1 MYWKHWPTWEYTIL
15 FISIIPLPALIGYHI
30 QPRRNSVQK
39 SPYSSGM
46 NSCRYRRVHFC
57 MLPLEPDINHSFFN
71 KTPVFVSSIISW
83 VFCAIPSKWDKCF
96 VYLNQLKQLCVES
109 LPCWITVYAF
119 AITYI
124 CRVSLMINQELVWL
138 SKLRQNGGKKIRLL
152 YMSDTRGKNLPF
164 VISYRILNCQG
175 RNGPCYTYFQIGKIR
190 LLVISFKS
198 EGKPKII

>member
-1 MYWKHWPTWEYTIL
+1 M
-15 FISIIPLPALIGYHI
+15 
-30 QPRRNSVQK
+30 SVL
-39 SPYSSGM
+39 
-46 NSCRYRRVHFC
+46 C
-57 MLPLEPDINHSFFN
+57 HS
-71 KTPVFVSSIISW
+71 V
-83 VFCAIPSKWDKCF
+83 KWDKCF

-198 EGKPKII
+198 EGKPKNNLVKELSFVFNISILCVQSWWWYGNHLLDEGLCLKM